1 MVEEE
6 LAAIAELRKEDLVQ
20 VAMQEERDRKE
31 VEEYHQMVERE
42 WREEE
47 LRRELSGYADY

>member
-6 LAAIAELRKEDLVQ
+6 LAAIAELRKEDLAQ